1 MIELFKEKNI
11 KLTKQRKLVFEIIE
25 KLEDATIK
33 DIQDNCI
40 NQMDNSTIYRI
51 IDLFLEKNII
61 IKNIDDNKV
70 YYSINKHEH
79 KHYIYCVKCHKKTMI
94 EICPISNIEKTG
106 YKLLSHQIKINGICS
121 NCQKNKG

>member
-1 MIELFKEKNI
+1 MIEVFKENNI
-11 KLTKQRKLVFEIIE
+11 KLTKQRKLVYEIIS

-33 DIQDNCI
+33 DIQDRCLND
-40 NQMDNSTIYRI
+40 MDNSTIYRI
-51 IDLFLEKNII
+51 LELFLEKNII
-61 IKNIDDNKV
+61 TKNIDDNIV

-79 KHYIYCVKCHKKTMI
+79 KHYIYCIKCHKKKMI

-106 YKLLSHQIKINGICS
+106 YKLVSHQIKINGICS